1 MMMKRT
7 HFLFHCVVASAIL
20 IILASCSVRK
30 TIELSLTQATDNVS
44 LFAPGLISTS
54 GNERDMAI
62 SPEGNEIF
70 YSLSTP
76 DNKMGALIHLKKQGK
91 KWSAP
96 EVVSFSGTYRDIEPF
111 FSPDGRKLFF
121 ASNRPLYEGDNSI
134 DYNIW
139 YVMKEEDDWGYPAPV
154 GEIINTDADEF
165 FPAVGASGN
174 LYFTAAYQDSK
185 GYEDIY
191 MSRLTTTGYQQP
203 VSLDSAVNSPLYE
216 FNAWVSPKEDMII
229 FTSYGREDDMGGG
242 DLYIS
247 RKNNTGNWLPAEHM
261 RPGINSS
268 SLDYCPFMDIANQN
282 LYFTSKRGI
291 NSDTVKLPVG
301 IETLRQISNGILNGF
316 GNIYLVKL

>member
-1 MMMKRT
+1 MKRK
-7 HFLFHCVVASAIL
+7 HFRIRCFAAAASL
-20 IILASCSVRK
+20 IIITSCSGRK
-30 TIELSLTQATDNVS
+30 TIQPSLAPATDEVS
-44 LFAPGLISTS
+44 LFAPGLISTE

-70 YSLSTP
+70 FTYSTP
-76 DNKMGALIHLKKQGK
+76 DNKLGALIRLKKQGD
-91 KWSAP
+91 KWLSP
-96 EVVSFSGTYRDIEPF
+96 EVAPFSGTYRDIEPF
-111 FSPDGRKLFF
+111 FSPDGQKLFF
-121 ASNRPLYEGDNSI
+121 ASNRPLFEGDNSI

-139 YVMKEEDDWGYPAPV
+139 YVMKEGDGWGYPASV
-154 GEIINTDADEF
+154 GEKINTEADEF

-174 LYFTAAYQDSK
+174 LYFTAVYKDSK

-191 MSRLTTTGYQQP
+191 MSRFTKAGYQQP

-216 FNAWVSPKEDMII
+216 FNAWVSPNEDMII

-261 RPGINSS
+261 PPGINSS
-268 SLDYCPFMDIANQN
+268 SLDYCPFVDMTNQN

-291 NSDTVKLPVG
+291 NADTLELPLK
-301 IETLRQISNGILNGF
+301 IETLKQISNGILNGS
-316 GNIYLVKL
+316 GNIYKVKL